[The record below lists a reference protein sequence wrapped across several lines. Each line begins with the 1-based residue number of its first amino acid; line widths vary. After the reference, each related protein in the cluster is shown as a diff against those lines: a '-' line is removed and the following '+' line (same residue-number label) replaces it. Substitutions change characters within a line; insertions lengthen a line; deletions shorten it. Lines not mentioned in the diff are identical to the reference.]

1 MFGYVVVD
9 KPSLRIR
16 EFDYYRATYCG
27 LCHAMGECTGCLSRL
42 TLSYD
47 MAFFV
52 LIREML
58 EGTEVEIVKKR
69 CVRHPIKA
77 INTIQINDPLRYSAY
92 VGGILTAQKIEDN
105 INDEKG
111 PKRTV
116 AQICKFLLG
125 KMEREAEFTYPDLW
139 DFVVDKLEELADVEE
154 KRIASIDI
162 PADIFGD
169 LMACLLSLGLEGD
182 KKLIA
187 NKIGK
192 RIGRWIYIV
201 DAFDDYERDRESGSY
216 NPFVLLYSGQDFTDD
231 NLISISKMLEAELSM
246 VYSAIELIDDEDKN
260 RSEIIKNI
268 LCLGMPARVDKV
280 CNKQN
285 KKEKT
290 KKSKQEIDE

>member
-47 MAFFV
+47 VAFFALV
-52 LIREML
+52 REML

-77 INTIQINDPLRYSAY
+77 INTVQINDPLRYSAY

-111 PKRTV
+111 IKRKA
-116 AQICKFLLG
+116 AQLCKLVFS

-139 DFVVDKLEELADVEE
+139 DFVAEKLDALADVEE
-154 KRIASIDI
+154 KRIASIDV

-169 LMACLLSLGLEGD
+169 LMSGLLSFGLEGD

-201 DAFDDYERDRESGSY
+201 DAFDDYAKDRESGSY

-231 NLISISKMLEAELSM
+231 NLVSISKMLEAELAM
-246 VYSAIELIDDEDKN
+246 VYSAVELLDDDDKN

-268 LCLGMPARVDKV
+268 LCLGMPAMVDKV

>member
-52 LIREML
+52 LVREML

-77 INTIQINDPLRYSAY
+77 INTVQINDPLRYSAY

-139 DFVVDKLEELADVEE
+139 DFVAEKLEALAVVEE
-154 KRIASIDI
+154 NRVASIDV

-169 LMACLLSLGLEGD
+169 LMAGLLSLGLEGD

-187 NKIGK
+187 NNIGK

-201 DAFDDYERDRESGSY
+201 DAFDDYEKDRESGSY
-216 NPFVLLYSGQDFTDD
+216 NPFVLLYSEQDFTDD
-231 NLISISKMLEAELSM
+231 NLISIAKMLEAELAM
-246 VYSAIELIDDEDKN
+246 VYSAVELIDDEDKN

-280 CNKQN
+280 CNNQN

-290 KKSKQEIDE
+290 KKSKQEVDE